1 MKDITFIVTSRTARG
16 MGYKGNADLVRVL
29 LPVDL
34 GKLSSAA
41 NKLAQAVC
49 TLENRDDLSK
59 VYVEGPTQRELY
71 IKGGKLDELKRFEEF
86 YGSEYF
92 DKPTV
97 IVWHWDCLKRKETP
111 GEYFER
117 HAKMIEEAGG
127 LRVYVHDVISTEKR
141 ELYRL

>member
-41 NKLAQAVC
+41 YKLANAVS
-49 TLENRDDLSK
+49 TLENQDDLSTI
-59 VYVEGPTQRELY
+59 YVEGPTSREIY
-71 IKGGKLDELKRFEEF
+71 YKQGRLDEIKRFEKF
-86 YGSEYF
+86 CGSELL
-92 DKPTV
+92 DKPVT
-97 IVWHWDCLKRKETP
+97 IVWWWDCLRWKETP
-111 GEYFER
+111 EEYFER

-127 LRVYVHDVISTEKR
+127 LRVYVHDVISTEKI

>member
-1 MKDITFIVTSRTARG
+1 MKYITFIVTSRTARG

-41 NKLAQAVC
+41 YKLANAVS
-49 TLENRDDLSK
+49 TLENQDDLSNI
-59 VYVEGPTQRELY
+59 YVEGPTQRELY
-71 IKGGKLDELKRFEEF
+71 IKEGKLDELKRFEEF

-97 IVWHWDCLKRKETP
+97 IVWHWDSLKRKETP
-111 GEYFER
+111 EEYFER

-127 LRVYVHDVISTEKR
+127 LRVYGREAISTEKI